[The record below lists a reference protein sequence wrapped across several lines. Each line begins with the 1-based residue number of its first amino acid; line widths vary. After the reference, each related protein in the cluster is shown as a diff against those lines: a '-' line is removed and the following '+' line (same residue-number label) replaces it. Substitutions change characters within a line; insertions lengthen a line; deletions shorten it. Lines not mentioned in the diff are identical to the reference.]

1 MKLARRLSRHAF
13 AITVSL
19 TSLPT
24 IATLTGCEPELENMA
39 ASSPQTSRLGMSA
52 DGKTLYVAHADHD
65 LVRAIDAATGD
76 VVGEVTVA
84 GHPHRLTVLE
94 DGRVAVASRYA
105 GTVSIVNVERAQV
118 DATVD
123 VGSDPFGV
131 IEADGAV
138 LVAVAGEGDLAR
150 VSLDGR
156 LLSRIPLENGDPRG
170 LARTADGKVL
180 VSHFTSGT
188 LSVVVNGEARSR
200 VDMRLPSKRF
210 FFPNQM
216 DTLSVSSDG
225 TQVAVP
231 HVECNNDPAQFGGGG
246 TDLAGS
252 GVSVE
257 YYVTGP
263 TGFPAVVPAVSTV
276 DPIGDELLSDEVRTI
291 EEATQATSERPGASA
306 PVMNPID
313 RNLLMD
319 TNVAQPSAVAWVGN
333 DELQLVVNR
342 GSGNVIV
349 RRPRIHDGQSSII
362 AAIDVGVGAD
372 SIQVSRDG
380 RTAYVFNAFDDTI
393 RFFEIPLQ
401 RVPRSRYEGDN
412 GSGQAF
418 VTRAEPL
425 DITIEARELASI
437 EPVLPR
443 GVRNGRELFH
453 AVDERLTRMGSIS
466 CASCHPGGA
475 DDGTT
480 WSFAEGPR
488 QSPALWGG
496 ITDTEPFHWDQQVA
510 DMADISRVTIQGRM
524 GGFGLE
530 RDDMDDI
537 GAFLDTIPAPAPPR
551 NADFASIERGEV
563 LFFDAALGCTE
574 CHSGAS
580 FTDNLAHDVFTGAG
594 YAERE
599 TASSFATPVL
609 HGLAHSAPYLHDG
622 SAETLE
628 ELVETLVMTDRMGK
642 GADNLD
648 EQGKADLVAFLKT
661 L

>member
-1 MKLARRLSRHAF
+1 MRNVRPLLV
-13 AITVSL
+13 TSL
-19 TSLPT
+19 TSLA
-24 IATLTGCEPELENMA
+24 IVGALGCEPEVSPQPS
-39 ASSPQTSRLGMSA
+39 SSPQTSRLGISA

-65 LVRAIDAATGD
+65 LVRAIDALSGD

-94 DGRVAVASRYA
+94 DGRVAVTSRYA
-105 GTVSIVNVERAQV
+105 GTVSIVNVERESV

-131 IEADGAV
+131 IENDGAL
-138 LVAVAGEGDLAR
+138 LVAVAGEGDLAK

-156 LLSRIPLENGDPRG
+156 LLARVPLAHDDPRG
-170 LARTADGKVL
+170 LARTDDGKVI
-180 VSHFTSGT
+180 VSHFTAGK
-188 LSVVVNGEARSR
+188 LSVVVNDEARNG

-210 FFPNQM
+210 FFPTQM
-216 DTLSVSSDG
+216 DTLSVSSGG
-225 TQVAVP
+225 TEIAVP
-231 HVECNNDPAQFGGGG
+231 HVECNNDPAQFGAGG

-252 GVSVE
+252 GVTVE

-263 TGFPAVVPAVSTV
+263 TGFPAVVPAVSTI
-276 DPIGDELLSDEVRTI
+276 DPVGEELLSDEVRTI
-291 EEATQATSERPGASA
+291 EEATLATSERAGAAA
-306 PVMNPID
+306 PVINPID
-313 RNLLMD
+313 RNLLGN
-319 TNVAQPSAVAWVGN
+319 TNVAQPAAVAWVGG

-349 RRPRIHDGQSSII
+349 RRPVINDGQSSII
-362 AAIDVGVGAD
+362 AAIPIGDGPGAD
-372 SIQVSRDG
+372 SIQVAPDG

-393 RFFEIPLQ
+393 YTFAIPLA
-401 RVPRSRYEGDN
+401 RVPKSRFEGDN

-418 VTRAEPL
+418 VARAEPL
-425 DITIEARELASI
+425 DTSIESSALASI
-437 EPVLPR
+437 APVLPR
-443 GVRNGRELFH
+443 AVRNGRELFH
-453 AVDERLTRMGSIS
+453 TVDDRVTRMGSIS
-466 CASCHPGGA
+466 CASCHPGGG

-496 ITDTEPFHWDQQVA
+496 ILGTEPFHWDQAVV

-530 RDDMDDI
+530 RDDMNDI

-551 NADFASIERGEV
+551 NADLASIARGEAI
-563 LFFDAALGCTE
+563 FFDAAVGCAE

-580 FTDNLAHDVFTGAG
+580 FTDNRAHNVGTGTGFA
-594 YAERE
+594 ARE
-599 TASSFATPVL
+599 SATTFATPVL
-609 HGLAHSAPYLHDG
+609 TGLAHSAPYLHDG
-622 SAETLE
+622 SAQTLE
-628 ELVETLVMTDRMGK
+628 ELIEILVVTDRMGR
-642 GADNLD
+642 GASLD
-648 EQGKADLVAFLKT
+648 AQGKADLVAFLKT